1 MSDIQ
6 FKSVYRNNYNR
17 CDVSGP
23 DLSNGLSNEVD
34 DAYKKWLIRRGFAK
48 EEQVFQYGNPE
59 KRLRGAAARSVKTAK
74 AKKGP
79 GFKAHTN
86 IVGKAYATR
95 DSGKRAIR
103 RFVAQNPGLTTDD
116 FDVRK
121 IDWGCYKV
129 VQKNDTKTLAMP
141 ESSANL
147 ISDED
152 AKNNRIKESKRPSE
166 LFLAELEERVAIGKI

>member
-6 FKSVYRNNYNR
+6 FKSAYRNNYNR

-23 DLSNGLSNEVD
+23 DLPSGFFEEWN
-34 DAYKKWLIRRGFAK
+34 KKFRAWEERRGLVEKRGGFH
-48 EEQVFQYGNPE
+48 YGNQT
-59 KRLRGAAARSVKTAK
+59 KVLRGAAARSVKTAK